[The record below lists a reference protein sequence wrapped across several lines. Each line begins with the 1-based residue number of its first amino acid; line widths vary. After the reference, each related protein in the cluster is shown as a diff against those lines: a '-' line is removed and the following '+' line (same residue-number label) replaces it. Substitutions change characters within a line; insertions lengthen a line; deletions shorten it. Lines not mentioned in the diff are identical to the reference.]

1 MSPVALNRI
10 AAVLFATALA
20 TLAAG
25 ACVWIA
31 RQPRFDL
38 KRIEVRGELR
48 HVTAASVRAALA
60 GRLTGKQRNYFTLS
74 LEDARRL
81 FETVPWVTHASV
93 RRVWPNRLRVT
104 LTEYRALGVWGDG
117 RLLSDRG
124 ELFVANA
131 DEAEI
136 YGVLPEFSG
145 PAEAAKDA
153 AQRYYELS
161 AKLAAMGL
169 RIDAINISD
178 RNAWALRV
186 SPVASADAA
195 GHGGEIRIELGRDA
209 ATAAGRTALS
219 QRVEQLVAAYP
230 QIVAQ
235 AGGPPARID
244 ARYVNGLSVSMPA
257 KPAAKSNRSEPEQS
271 SKR

>member
-10 AAVLFATALA
+10 AAVLFAAALA

-25 ACVWIA
+25 ACAWIA

-38 KRIEVRGELR
+38 KRIDVRGELR
-48 HVTAASVRAALA
+48 HVTAASIRTALA

-74 LEDARRL
+74 LDDARRL

-104 LTEYRALGVWGDG
+104 LAEYRALGVWADG

-136 YGVLPEFSG
+136 YGLLPEFSG

-161 AKLAAMGL
+161 AKLAGIGL
-169 RIDAINISD
+169 RIDAIDISD

-186 SPVASADAA
+186 APASGPAA
-195 GHGGEIRIELGRDA
+195 GQGGEMRIELGRVDA
-209 ATAAGRTALS
+209 TTAEGKAALL
-219 QRVEQLVAAYP
+219 QRVEQLVSAYP

-235 AGGPPARID
+235 AGGPPPRID

-257 KPAAKSNRSEPEQS
+257 KPAARANRNEPEQS
-271 SKR
+271 PKR

>member
-10 AAVLFATALA
+10 AAALFAAALV
-20 TLAAG
+20 TLMAC

-93 RRVWPNRLRVT
+93 RRVWPNRLRVI
-104 LTEYRALGVWGDG
+104 LTEYRALGVWADG

-136 YGVLPEFSG
+136 YGALPEFSG

-161 AKLAAMGL
+161 ARLAGMGL
-169 RIDAINISD
+169 RIDAIDISD

-186 SPVASADAA
+186 SPAASTDAA
-195 GHGGEIRIELGRDA
+195 GRVGEMRIELGRDA
-209 ATAAGRTALS
+209 ATAEGRAALL
-219 QRVEQLVAAYP
+219 QRVEQLVVAYP

-235 AGGPPARID
+235 VGGAPPRID
-244 ARYVNGLSVSMPA
+244 ARYVNGLSVSMPL
-257 KPAAKSNRSEPEQS
+257 KSGTKSNRSEPEQPS
-271 SKR
+271 NR